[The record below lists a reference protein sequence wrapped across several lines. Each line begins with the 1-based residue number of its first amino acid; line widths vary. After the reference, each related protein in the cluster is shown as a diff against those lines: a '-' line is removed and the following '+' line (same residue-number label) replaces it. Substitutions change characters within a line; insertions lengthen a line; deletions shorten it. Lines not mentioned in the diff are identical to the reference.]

1 MGFNKVK
8 IVDYGYKLA
17 VFISSLFFIVYIF
30 QINLSYPYL
39 GTNIEKTSKGQY
51 YIRNIDPKAWADRAG
66 LKIGDQVLELNGV
79 PTEKFFRES
88 SFFVYQEVKNL
99 TIKRADGSIFKI
111 NVEETSLDFQTFF
124 MMIIPIILFLLSM
137 YCSFFVYRSSKKLKI
152 LSPYLLKFFLLC
164 VSLAYL
170 FATSSARGD
179 IFSQYMVVL
188 FFTLTPVIYLHFLYH
203 YFYEH
208 GQELFN
214 KKVIIFGYF
223 LVIVNFLIEYINKQ
237 PIDLDINY
245 NSKVLN
251 LITFLFLL
259 LISFIVKVKG
269 MRKLKLS
276 EISFTIRNLIITNVL
291 AFAPFVLLYVIP
303 YIILKDALF
312 SPVFLSSFMLLIP
325 FALVYQFLS
334 SKIYDIEFI
343 LGRVKYY
350 ALLSILPTIFLV
362 AFIILLKEHNPKI
375 YPIQLS
381 IIIYILMIFVFY
393 FKEIVDFRF
402 RFKRFSEKYNYQDSI
417 LKYTSR
423 IRKAG
428 SLKQMMAELK
438 STILEVLKV
447 SRAYCLVVHES
458 GRIEMVDDDGDG
470 GLLEIAPYE
479 KDILN
484 AVTEIGKIVEFDKGF
499 VLTVGETN
507 RRKYVIICLSVIK
520 TPKLT
525 RDEISWLNSLAFYT
539 NVTVENFLKIEEL
552 MERLEKAEEGNSNP
566 AWLKKLLFA
575 IEEKQRSNLAKDL
588 HDSVLQDLISL
599 KRQCELVLEESGQ
612 YPAATIEKIQSM
624 NQNILDIIH
633 MTRETCQEL
642 RPQILYDLG
651 LVKAVSKLVA
661 QYEEQCNFQIRF
673 NTGNFNKQLDINMQ
687 LNLYRIIQELLS
699 NARKHSNAKQ
709 ILIMLVNIR
718 EKIVLHYED
727 DGVGID
733 EELLYAKTES
743 MGLSGIRERVKA
755 LDGEMK
761 IETSPGNGFRVLIEI

>member
-1 MGFNKVK
+1 MIEKFKIMDRFYKSLVIISVFIVSHSLYVFFKAPYIGANLKLNEKGQVE
-8 IVDYGYKLA
+8 IVDL
-17 VFISSLFFIVYIF
+17 
-30 QINLSYPYL
+30 
-39 GTNIEKTSKGQY
+39 
-51 YIRNIDPKAWADRAG
+51 DPAAWASKAG
-66 LKIGDQVLELNGV
+66 IKKGDILLELNGERIQGINIQLQQDSILKIKSQDGIKV
-79 PTEKFFRES
+79 LKVE
-88 SFFVYQEVKNL
+88 NL
-99 TIKRADGSIFKI
+99 IFSEHSLYMLIIPLIIYFLCLFCSYFIYKSNEKI
-111 NVEETSLDFQTFF
+111 NSISPYFLN
-124 MMIIPIILFLLSM
+124 IFLL
-137 YCSFFVYRSSKKLKI
+137 FI
-152 LSPYLLKFFLLC
+152 
-164 VSLAYL
+164 SLAYL
-170 FATSSARGD
+170 SGSASARGD
-179 IFSQYMVVL
+179 HVSQYLVLL
-188 FFTLTPVIYLHFLYH
+188 FFISVPVIYLHFLYC
-203 YFYEH
+203 YFLEF
-208 GQELFN
+208 GNVLFN
-214 KKVIIFGYF
+214 KKLIYAGYIIVFLNIVARIIEDFYNHLSLFTKFFSLFSF
-223 LVIVNFLIEYINKQ
+223 LVVFFISFVTKIVGLSKVKFSEIEY
-237 PIDLDINY
+237 PV
-245 NSKVLN
+245 KVLIVTN
-251 LITFLFLL
+251 VIAF
-259 LISFIVKVKG
+259 SPFIV
-269 MRKLKLS
+269 
-276 EISFTIRNLIITNVL
+276 
-291 AFAPFVLLYVIP
+291 LYVIP
-303 YIILKDALF
+303 YLFLEQAIF
-312 SPVFLSSFMLLIP
+312 SPALLASFLLLVP
-325 FALVYQFLS
+325 FSLVYQFLS

-381 IIIYILMIFVFY
+381 IIIYILLIFVFY
-393 FKEIVDFRF
+393 FKEIIDFRF

-417 LKYTSR
+417 LKYTLR

-552 MERLEKAEEGNSNP
+552 MERLEKVEEGNSNP